1 MMWVA
6 GQFLE
11 LAKAA
16 QSKQDLRLVL
26 LSLISTMI
34 KHADSPRF
42 YDDLRADIGMY
53 EEIFSVFC
61 EKILQI
67 FTQGDILDCT
77 FLYLAF
83 IAPESSAGDDRFSPF
98 IHSAQKLLD
107 SNLSQEEAIMLAELG
122 AIARVLAN
130 PAHQNLSFFTHTK
143 QEIQAKTTIYTD
155 NESKKLAKLD
165 SGDSGGYCDD
175 DGVAFFLANIMQ
187 TNIAGT
193 SGMGAGRAAEFL
205 IELFSIPC
213 VGFLYIK
220 SCVDRA
226 LSQAKSPIIMRNIC
240 NWQLHILW
248 NAKNLFNNPNW
259 LSLYDV
265 WKRTLYDALAG
276 LDRAISQAELETN
289 QNLDSGVFAS
299 SAAPSAD
306 ARVEADSMLELALYL
321 QFFIYHMCGNSFRS
335 QEQWR
340 AFNVEISQYASA
352 QYARYAQAF
361 LPPFPKASTQKSGER
376 EDERIIIGILR
387 DRLVENSPFK
397 VEYSLIKN
405 LLASPEFTQHYEIKI
420 YCMSLLEKSENN
432 PETIAKIA
440 ALGIE
445 TIDIGLA
452 FNRAEFYNSHLQKAL
467 ALREIMLKDEV
478 AMLISPNNGYGISD
492 FLLASRCAQIQAFWS
507 HGNYVYDVAGIDA
520 RLTHICNNQ
529 KHITHRGFSFY
540 GIPVQMDRS
549 FYNPKVPQELIANT
563 RACYVDS
570 SAKQPLYLFGV
581 IGRLVK
587 IDSLPYLE
595 AVCALLERHSNWRFL
610 ACGLGNE
617 GEIKQKISQI
627 NPQLLP
633 RFFFSGYVDSAV
645 YGHILDFWVDSF
657 PMEQGESR
665 IEYVA
670 KGRGLSLRYY
680 TMSAKELESTLGEQ
694 LASTQETIEM
704 IIDECKSTKNSDTKA
719 EQLESTIELAR
730 ALDSGLFSDFASY
743 RELALGFARETS
755 AFSVAE
761 YVEKA
766 THIMRL
772 CELDSNEYARKVAI
786 QSAIHAMNSEIKARL
801 GVEYFLAFAREHL
814 V

>member
-1 MMWVA
+1 MVGTA

-26 LSLISTMI
+26 LSLISSLVKDM
-34 KHADSPRF
+34 DSPRF
-42 YDDLRADIGMY
+42 YDNLRTDIGVY
-53 EEIFSVFC
+53 EEIFGTFC

-67 FTQGDILDCT
+67 FIQGDILDCA

-83 IAPESSAGDDRFSPF
+83 IAPENRASDDRFLPF
-98 IHSAQKLLD
+98 IRSAQKLLN
-107 SNLSQEEAIMLAELG
+107 SNPSQEEAIMLAELG

-130 PAHQNLSFFTHTK
+130 PACQDLSFFKHIS
-143 QEIQAKTTIYTD
+143 QEIQIKNPIYTD
-155 NESKKLAKLD
+155 NKPKKLVKLD
-165 SGDSGGYCDD
+165 SVEYCDD
-175 DGVAFFLANIMQ
+175 DGVAFFLANIIQ
-187 TNIAGT
+187 TNIESS
-193 SGMGAGRAAEFL
+193 SGIGVARAAEFL
-205 IELFSIPC
+205 IEFFSIPHI
-213 VGFLYIK
+213 GFSYIK
-220 SCVDRA
+220 SCVNRA
-226 LSQAKSPIIMRNIC
+226 LSQANHPITTRNIC

-248 NAKNLFNNPNW
+248 NAKNLFNNREW
-259 LSLYDV
+259 LRLYPVWRGQFYAALEQVAQVLRGIDDSTDV
-265 WKRTLYDALAG
+265 PPALAQW
-276 LDRAISQAELETN
+276 LD
-289 QNLDSGVFAS
+289 
-299 SAAPSAD
+299 
-306 ARVEADSMLELALYL
+306 LALYL
-321 QFFIYHMCGNSFRS
+321 QFFIYHICGNSFS
-335 QEQWR
+335 KQEQWQE
-340 AFNVEISQYASA
+340 FNAEISQYAVPI
-352 QYARYAQAF
+352 YAEFAAKF
-361 LPPFPKASTQKSGER
+361 LPKSPSTNKR
-376 EDERIIIGILR
+376 KIIGILR
-387 DRLVENSPFK
+387 DRIVENSPFK

-405 LLASPEFTQHYEIKI
+405 LLANPEFTQHYEIKI
-420 YCMSLLEKSENN
+420 YCMSLIEKSENN
-432 PETIAKIA
+432 PQAIAKLA
-440 ALGIE
+440 QLGVE
-445 TIDIGLA
+445 TIDIGLG
-452 FNRAEFYNSHLQKAL
+452 FNKAGFYNSHLQKAL
-467 ALREIMLKDEV
+467 ALREIMLGDEV

-492 FLLASRCAQIQAFWS
+492 FLLASRCARVQVFWT
-507 HGNYVYDVAGIDA
+507 HGNFVYDISGIDA

-529 KHITHRGFSFY
+529 KHITHSGFSFC

-549 FYNPKVPQELIANT
+549 FYNPNIPQEIITNT

-570 SAKQPLYLFGV
+570 SAKQPLRLFGV

-587 IDSLPYLE
+587 IDSLAYLCSI
-595 AVCALLERHSNWRFL
+595 CAILEQNPHWRFL

-617 GEIKQKISQI
+617 GKIKQKISQI

-645 YGHILDFWVDSF
+645 YGHILDFWADSF

-670 KGRGLSLRYY
+670 KGRGLALRYY
-680 TMSAKELESTLGEQ
+680 TMLAKELESTLGEQ

-704 IIDECKSTKNSDTKA
+704 IIDECKCAKNSDTKA

-772 CELDSNEYARKVAI
+772 CELDSSEYARKIAI
-786 QSAIHAMNSEIKARL
+786 QSALHAMSSEIKARL